1 MDDVLTAEIEYR
13 LDAPCTVPLKGL
25 PLIARGHYIE
35 VSPMTVALRL
45 MEDHSDGMK
54 EIGHILSAEQIEDSE
69 KIEIFDR
76 GSIFKIPGRSQ
87 GATMLITARLETHV
101 VEEDWQGIRPDVPL
115 KDFKG
120 VMVHMQKT
128 WH

>member
-1 MDDVLTAEIEYR
+1 MNDVLTAEIEYR
-13 LDAPCTVPLKGL
+13 LDFPCRVPLRGL

-45 MEDHSDGMK
+45 MEDRRDSMK
-54 EIGHILSAEQIEDSE
+54 EVGYILSAEQDVDQDE
-69 KIEIFDR
+69 IEIFDR

-87 GATMLITARLETHV
+87 GATVFIMARLETHV
-101 VEEDWQGIRPDVPL
+101 VDWQGIRPDVPL

-120 VMVHMQKT
+120 VMVNMVKT
-128 WH
+128 WR